1 MLRKLRLLW
10 RQFNYVEGKP
20 GNADLAAQTIW
31 EFNGK
36 SKDQQMRVWAATP
49 TGKRYLA
56 GERIIDNIESF
67 RDRDPATLGAKY
79 LEFRDKY
86 SFGKVYDEIP
96 SIHGKYP
103 SELHKAYGTFM
114 ADAHDFTHVITGY
127 PPDTLGELMR
137 IKVFKKYEGKG
148 WEVIDKLGWLKFRFR
163 PSQERIRYDELTVEA
178 NETARFAKNYILDD
192 WFKLLGTHINKVRQ
206 NLNTNS
212 SILHNWERT

>member
-20 GNADLAAQTIW
+20 GNADQAAQTIW

-79 LEFRDKY
+79 LEF
-86 SFGKVYDEIP
+86 
-96 SIHGKYP
+96 
-103 SELHKAYGTFM
+103 
-114 ADAHDFTHVITGY
+114 
-127 PPDTLGELMR
+127 
-137 IKVFKKYEGKG
+137 
-148 WEVIDKLGWLKFRFR
+148 
-163 PSQERIRYDELTVEA
+163 
-178 NETARFAKNYILDD
+178 
-192 WFKLLGTHINKVRQ
+192 
-206 NLNTNS
+206 
-212 SILHNWERT
+212 